1 MKPKHWELI
10 RLKKCSVLGCDTSP
24 LYQRSSARASERC
37 RGNEKSQSRR
47 GTEMLSDV
55 VLREDSGRDLSVTD
69 SSIKLVSGLRNADY
83 RRSLVRKL
91 PSGRFSLVRDRR
103 TRRLDRPIGP
113 GPSPAAPPG
122 EGRVAANRGPR
133 CRQVAHSGSSAR
145 ILWGKVRAPPRPP
158 PLPALAALLRSAPLA
173 FQLRFGEARI
183 ADRPAAGVWQPA
195 PLPRF
200 EQTSPS
206 RLPRT

>member
-113 GPSPAAPPG
+113 GPSRPARGGSLPIAAHVAVRLLILDRRRGSFGVKSARLLAPPPFPPSPLCCSSRVPTSLRRG
-122 EGRVAANRGPR
+122 PYRGSTGRRRVAT
-133 CRQVAHSGSSAR
+133 
-145 ILWGKVRAPPRPP
+145 
-158 PLPALAALLRSAPLA
+158 RSAPP
-173 FQLRFGEARI
+173 F
-183 ADRPAAGVWQPA
+183 
-195 PLPRF
+195 
-200 EQTSPS
+200 
-206 RLPRT
+206 